1 MFYQETKTAKAAA
14 IGTIMPWTGGI
25 SEIPAGWIYCNGQ
38 SVSAKDFPLL
48 VQVIGDVYTPTISD
62 LVGTFPNYGGSIYLP
77 NLNNKALMDVENRFF
92 GGSGYGPGTGGTS
105 SVNTTGRGADKQ
117 SKALNTISPY
127 IGTNSDV
134 AMPIVFNDV
143 TTAVNFT
150 LNDRNDYGGSIAG
163 ATIQPGDDL
172 KSVYIYPRK
181 LSREHLRGHSH
192 SGSYETLVGNTI
204 VPGRGVIPWAD
215 NTITLVFNVTDP
227 AGGGSNDTYTL
238 SMNQT
243 FRERPAS
250 GIGQGRGGRVIGNV
264 DSESPPVNLRPNR
277 TLQVPFVSR
286 DNLAS
291 FQPPAYGSIS
301 STSSFPYAIGGN
313 NVTLGAGQTN
323 YYSDSPGSG
332 NFGTT
337 INRPGYD
344 FLQNINPVGQVG
356 QVIESHDHEEFDVI
370 FDTGNL
376 EPQNKLNVTDATISA
391 TTVMDNSGNQEALQI
406 NLITSQP
413 GMSCIYI
420 IRAY

>member
-38 SVSAKDFPLL
+38 SVSARDFPLL
-48 VQVIGDVYTPTISD
+48 VQVIGDVYTTTISD

-77 NLNNKALMDVENRFF
+77 NLNGKALMDVENKFF
-92 GGSGYGPGTGGTS
+92 GGSAYGAGTGGTS

-134 AMPIVFNDV
+134 AMPVVFNDI
-143 TTAVNFT
+143 TTAVDFT
-150 LNDRNDYGGSIAG
+150 LNDRNDYGGNIAG
-163 ATIQPGDDL
+163 ANIQQGDDL
-172 KSVYIYPRK
+172 QTIYIYPRK

-192 SGSYETLVGNTI
+192 AGSYETLVGNT
-204 VPGRGVIPWAD
+204 VAPGRGVIPWAN
-215 NTITLVFNVTDP
+215 NTITLVFDINDP
-227 AGGGSNDTYTL
+227 SGGGSNDTYTL
-238 SMNQT
+238 SVNQL
-243 FRERPAS
+243 FRGRGQS

-264 DSESPPVNLRPNR
+264 DSENPPYNLRPDKA
-277 TLQVPFVSR
+277 LQVPFVSR
-286 DNLAS
+286 DNLVS
-291 FQPPAYGSIS
+291 FQPPSYGATS
-301 STSSFPYAIGGN
+301 SATSFPYGIGGAS
-313 NVTLGAGQTN
+313 VVLAPGQTN

-332 NFGTT
+332 NFGTS

-344 FLQNINPVGQVG
+344 FLQNVNPIAQSG
-356 QVIESHDHEEFDVI
+356 QVIESHDHEEFDVS

-376 EPQNKLNVTDATISA
+376 KPQNKLNVTSATISA

-413 GMSCIYI
+413 GMACIYI